1 VFSALVLSIFY
12 RQNLYER
19 VKRMLEAE
27 KKLEELTKKYQE
39 LHVKLEKVTLA
50 LGGDIKGPNV
60 ETGSPSLPIFVEE
73 CNIPCALPASG
84 PIVRGADMGIHTGI
98 DISVPE
104 STFIFSTAKGVVK
117 TVGYDQNLGIF
128 VRISHEQG
136 YETVYGHLSKV
147 LVKEGDTLKTGQVI
161 GLSGRSGKTTGP
173 HIHYEV
179 LKDGKHI
186 DPVLTLP

>member
-1 VFSALVLSIFY
+1 
-12 RQNLYER
+12 
-19 VKRMLEAE
+19 
-27 KKLEELTKKYQE
+27 
-39 LHVKLEKVTLA
+39 
-50 LGGDIKGPNV
+50 
-60 ETGSPSLPIFVEE
+60 
-73 CNIPCALPASG
+73 
-84 PIVRGADMGIHTGI
+84 MGIHTGI